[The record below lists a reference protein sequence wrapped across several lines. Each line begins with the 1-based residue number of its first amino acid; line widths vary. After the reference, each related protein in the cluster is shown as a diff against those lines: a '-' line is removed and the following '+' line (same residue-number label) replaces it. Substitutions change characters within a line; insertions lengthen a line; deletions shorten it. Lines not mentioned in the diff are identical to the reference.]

1 MTAVSRATVAA
12 ALDRVATW
20 LDTMQAPGQP
30 NGVSRFSARH
40 DTDAWAGVLLPATY
54 NSVLCRTLLTPP
66 DQALAIDRAAVTQFL
81 TGFARADGTFGIAE
95 MRDADVFKTSDRT
108 ESWRYIH
115 FHITNYAI
123 GALDALGAPPPALD
137 FARPYLDPAN
147 LEQWLAQRDLTEPWM
162 EGNNLVNL
170 ASFLLALSGNGP
182 VDQRTKATAALDLVL
197 AWHNAAQDPATGF
210 WWDPNNHEPDAK
222 LHAMAGATHNFHIY
236 YALDRPVPHSAA
248 IIDYCL
254 SLSPAA
260 STACLDV
267 DPVDILCA
275 FHNRVDHR
283 RDEIHHWL
291 TAKLTALLAIQNPD
305 GGFADA
311 AAGILRLDGWTG
323 GYAEDQGNSNT
334 FATWFRVI
342 AIAMI
347 ARTLWPTWRQWTF
360 RRTIGIGYAP

>member
-1 MTAVSRATVAA
+1 MTAVGQAPVAA
-12 ALDRVATW
+12 ALGRVTAW
-20 LDTMQAPGQP
+20 LDTMQAPGHP
-30 NGVSRFSARH
+30 TGVSRFSARH
-40 DTDAWAGVLLPATY
+40 DPAAWPGVLLPATY

-66 DQALAIDRAAVTQFL
+66 DQAVAIDHPAVIKFL
-81 TGFARADGTFGIAE
+81 TGFVRADGTFRIPE
-95 MRDADVFKTSDRT
+95 MRDADVFKTSDRA
-108 ESWRYIH
+108 ESWRYID
-115 FHITNYAI
+115 FHITNYAL

-137 FARPYLDPAN
+137 FARPYLDPDK
-147 LEQWLAQRDLTEPWM
+147 LEQWLAQRDLSQPWM
-162 EGNNLVNL
+162 EGNNIVNL
-170 ASFLLALSGNGP
+170 ASFLLALSADGP
-182 VDQRTKATAALDLVL
+182 AEQRTKAAAALDLLV
-197 AWHNAAQDPATGF
+197 AWHDAAQDPATGF
-210 WWDPNNHEPDAK
+210 WWDRDTRHPDAK

-236 YALDRPVPHSAA
+236 YALGRPVPHATA

-275 FHNRVDHR
+275 FHGRVDHR
-283 RDEIHHWL
+283 RDDVRDWL
-291 TAKLTALLAIQNPD
+291 NAKLTALLAIQNPD

-311 AAGILRLDGWTG
+311 TAGIFRLDGWTG

-347 ARTLWPTWRQWTF
+347 ARTLWPSWRQWTF